1 MKYSEFLKGVQNRT
15 IPPVVT
21 FLGEEGFLKSR
32 ALEAVISR
40 FLDATSRQYQFRVL
54 GSEDLKDSSFLD
66 EASTIPMFGEWK
78 VMYVRDTVALERNF
92 ARIKDHLEQYLGRP
106 SGETILIFDA
116 DTWEGRSKLKAL
128 LTKKTAIV
136 EFNPLSER
144 EIPSWIVSHLR
155 TYQFQIESAAVDSL
169 AERIGPDLQKIASE
183 LEKLMLLRQS
193 ENKIRL
199 VDVEGTVGFSPTATV
214 WEWMEAILDQDV
226 ERANSMMNQLMEKG
240 EEPAVYCV
248 VMLSRQFEKMIL
260 TKEMVQERVPQA
272 TIAQKI
278 NKPVFYLKKYLDQV
292 ARFSMKDL
300 VKGVQVLYLTDRALK
315 TSLAAEQTVMQ
326 MMTAQ
331 LCNLKAPAAPV
342 FDVQLQ

>member
-1 MKYSEFLKGVQNRT
+1 MKYSEFLKGLQNRT

-21 FLGEEGFLKSR
+21 FLGEERFLKSR
-32 ALEAVISR
+32 ALEAVVAR
-40 FLDATSRQYQFRVL
+40 FLDAASRQYQFRTL

-66 EASTIPMFGEWK
+66 EAATIPMFGEWK
-78 VMYVRDTVALERNF
+78 VMYVRDTIALERNF
-92 ARIKDHLEQYLGRP
+92 ARIKDRLEQYLGRP
-106 SGETILIFDA
+106 CSETILIFDA
-116 DTWEGRSKLKAL
+116 DSWEGRSKLKAL
-128 LTKKTAIV
+128 LSKKTAIV

-155 TYQFQIESAAVDSL
+155 TYQFQIESAAVESL
-169 AERIGPDLQKIASE
+169 SERIGPDLQKIASE

-226 ERANSMMNQLMEKG
+226 QQADNRMNQLLER
-240 EEPAVYCV
+240 EESAIYCV
-248 VMLSRQFEKMIL
+248 VVLARTFEKMIL

-292 ARFSMKDL
+292 ARFTMSDL
-300 VKGVQVLYLTDRALK
+300 VKGMRVLYLTDRALK
-315 TSLAAEQTVMQ
+315 TSLAGEQTVMQ
-326 MMTAQ
+326 LMTAQ
-331 LCNLKAPAAPV
+331 LCNLKAPAVPV
-342 FDVQLQ
+342 FDVPLQ